1 MSQSII
7 INVKPKNSFQ
17 YKMQAIMKIFK
28 SVRNMLLLL
37 FYRYTPLKPE
47 AKSIEEIFNYMAIN
61 DHLASSGQPTQGQFQ
76 WIKKAGYTVIIDLT
90 TDDLIDNTVENEREI
105 VAGLGL
111 IYIHIPVVFSNPQW
125 GDFETFVQT
134 MQQVSEEKVW
144 IHCLVNARASSFIY
158 KYRTDVL
165 GENKENALWD
175 LREIWEPFGPWKGF
189 VYDNHFTE

>member
-1 MSQSII
+1 MSQSTILSE
-7 INVKPKNSFQ
+7 KPKNLFQ
-17 YKMQAIMKIFK
+17 YKKQAIMKIFK

-37 FYRYTPLKPE
+37 FYRYIPLKPGT
-47 AKSIEEIFNYMAIN
+47 KSIEDIFNYMAIS

-76 WIKKAGYTVIIDLT
+76 WIKKAGFTVIIDLT
-90 TDDLIDNTVENEREI
+90 TEDFIDNTVEKEPEI
-105 VAGLGL
+105 VTGLGL
-111 IYIHIPVVFSNPQW
+111 KYIHIPVDFFNPKR
-125 GDFETFVQT
+125 GDFETFVQA

-158 KYRTDVL
+158 KYRTNVL

-189 VYDNHFTE
+189 VYDNHFDE